1 MKKKFDFALA
11 DDDDA
16 DLDID
21 LSKQI
26 NKIELREPT
35 KKMKDAYSS
44 VVSNVKENPYK
55 AHREI
60 DEEPHATTDTA
71 HPSGGTNTTNQI
83 STTTGSSMAPPPKQL
98 SSAQI
103 AAQKIRSQ
111 NEMELKV
118 GLPAAGADGD
128 DCEVYGG
135 DYPEVDIDL

>member
-16 DLDID
+16 DLDND

-26 NKIELREPT
+26 NKIELRDPSS
-35 KKMKDAYSS
+35 KLKDNYSS

-55 AHREI
+55 AHRDI
-60 DEEPHATTDTA
+60 EEEQPASVDPA
-71 HPSGGTNTTNQI
+71 PPGTSQI
-83 STTTGSSMAPPPKQL
+83 STAATGGVPPKQL

-103 AAQKIRSQ
+103 AAQKIKSQ

-135 DYPEVDIDL
+135 DYPDVDIDLQN